1 MSAHEI
7 ATLIAAVGAVGLAVL
22 LVQPAAARLRVPDP
36 LLFLGLGVVL
46 ATWDPVRDAVTPDV
60 VQVVGTVALVVILA
74 DGGLRCGYRAFRR
87 VLAPVLAL
95 GVAGTLIT
103 FGGVAVLA
111 HEVAGLPWPM
121 ALVLGAVLA
130 PTDPAAVFSALAGQ
144 THRIGRIGRVL
155 EGEAGLND
163 PIAIAL
169 AVQFVDV
176 AQHGG
181 TASVT
186 GIARTMVLEGV
197 VGVGVG
203 AVLALALTRVLGP
216 RWPTVSAAPALAVL
230 AGAALAFGGAVLLHG
245 SGFVAAYLFGLVA
258 GDRLGA
264 VADHV
269 TALHTE
275 LAHLGEVAM
284 FVLLGVGITRVPIAG
299 EIADGLLIALAII
312 VVIRP
317 LLTYPTLS
325 AFGYSRAEAAFG
337 SLAGLRGAVPVLL
350 ASLPLAAGLADGGRL
365 LALTAV
371 VVIASLVVQGI
382 PLPRVADRLHLVGPG

>member
-1 MSAHEI
+1 MSAYEI
-7 ATLIAAVGAVGLAVL
+7 AQVIAAVGAIGLAVL
-22 LVQPAAARLRVPDP
+22 LVQPVASRLRVPDP

-46 ATWDPVRDAVTPDV
+46 AAWNPVRDAVTADV

-74 DGGLRCGYRAFRR
+74 DGGLRCGYREFRR

-95 GVAGTLIT
+95 GVVGTLIT
-103 FGGVAVLA
+103 FGAVAVLA
-111 HEVAGLPWPM
+111 REVAGLPWSM
-121 ALVLGAVLA
+121 ALILGAVLA

-144 THRIGRIGRVL
+144 THRIGRVGRVL

-176 AQHGG
+176 AKHGG

-186 GIARTMVLEGV
+186 DIARTMALEAV
-197 VGVGVG
+197 VGVAVG
-203 AVLALALTRVLGP
+203 AALALALTRVLGP
-216 RWPTVSAAPALAVL
+216 RWPTISAAPALAVL
-230 AGAALAFGGAVLLHG
+230 SGAALAFGGAALLHG

-258 GDRLGA
+258 GDRLGP
-264 VADHV
+264 VAERV
-269 TALHTE
+269 TSLHTE

-284 FVLLGVGITRVPIAG
+284 FVLLGVGITSVAISD
-299 EIADGLLIALAII
+299 ELVDGLLIALAIML
-312 VVIRP
+312 VIRP
-317 LLTYPTLS
+317 LLTYPTLG
-325 AFGYSRAEAAFG
+325 AFGYSRSEAAFG

-350 ASLPLAAGLADGGRL
+350 ASLPLAAGLPDGGRL

-382 PLPRVADRLHLVGPG
+382 PLPRVADRLHLAEQA